1 MRIAMIG
8 QKRTGSRE
16 GGVEVVVGE
25 LARRMADLGH
35 QVTCYDRMGE
45 GAPSEPYEKD
55 GYRIVPVKALDIKGL
70 SALTSSFA
78 ATRAAIKDGAD
89 VIHYHAE
96 GPCVPLRF
104 ARSADIRTVATI
116 HGLDWQRAKWGGLAS
131 KYIKFGEATAAKC
144 ADALIVLS
152 RGNQE
157 YFKEAYGREATL
169 IPNGITPEADLPAKE
184 ISERLGLTQG
194 SYVLYLGRI
203 VPEKRP
209 ELLVEAYKQVKTD
222 KRLVIAGDSSDTD
235 DYAVALKEAAA
246 SDPRALFTGHV
257 EGNLLSELYSNA
269 YCYALPSGAG
279 AVGPRDRLCRQHRA
293 RQRTVDELVLP
304 EAGRSQHA
312 LFLEAEPAGAARLG
326 CRHRRLPRWHGG
338 PARQRM
344 ARVPRVGRRLQRAF
358 RHSPLA
364 RRPNEGRTYRGR
376 LSSPVP

>member
-1 MRIAMIG
+1 MVLCSMRIAMIG

-25 LARRMADLGH
+25 LARRMAELGQ
-35 QVTCYDRMGE
+35 QVICYDRMGE

-104 ARSADIRTVATI
+104 VRSTGIRTVATI

-169 IPNGITPEADLPAKE
+169 IPNGITPGADLPAKE
-184 ISERLGLTQG
+184 IFERWGLIQG

-209 ELLVEAYKQVKTD
+209 ELLVEAFKQVKTD

-235 DYAVALKEAAA
+235 GYAVALKEVAQN
-246 SDPRALFTGHV
+246 DPRVLFTGHV

-269 YCYALPSGAG
+269 YCYALPSDVEG
-279 AVGPRDRLCRQHRA
+279 
-293 RQRTVDELVLP
+293 LP
-304 EAGRSQHA
+304 MS
-312 LFLEAEPAGAARLG
+312 LLEAMSHGLTCVTSDIAECADVLGKCGVTFPAGDPAALREALSGLIADSDCAARLG
-326 CRHRRLPRWHGG
+326 ET
-338 PARQRM
+338 AR
-344 ARVPRVGRRLQRAF
+344 ARVLDNYDWDSVVK
-358 RHSPLA
+358 
-364 RRPNEGRTYRGR
+364 RTLELYKDGQ
-376 LSSPVP
+376 

>member
-25 LARRMADLGH
+25 LARRMAELGH
-35 QVTCYDRMGE
+35 QVICYDRMGE

-78 ATRAAIKDGAD
+78 ATRAAIKAGAD

-104 ARSADIRTVATI
+104 ARSAGIRTVATI

-131 KYIKFGEATAAKC
+131 RYIKFGEATAAKC

-184 ISERLGLTQG
+184 ISERWGLTQG

-209 ELLVEAYKQVKTD
+209 ELLIEAFRGLDTG
-222 KRLVIAGDSSDTD
+222 KRLVIAGDSSDTGN
-235 DYAVALKEAAA
+235 YTAALRKAG
-246 SDPRALFTGHV
+246 SYDPRVLFTGHV
-257 EGNLLSELYSNA
+257 EGDLLTELYSNSC
-269 YCYALPSGAG
+269 CYALPSDVEGMPMSLLEAMSHGRACVTSDVPECSDVLAGCGATFPAG
-279 AVGPRDRLCRQHRA
+279 DANGLRDALAVLLSDPARAAVLGNAARA
-293 RQRTVDELVLP
+293 RALTEYDWGSVVERTL
-304 EAGRSQHA
+304 A
-312 LFLEAEPAGAARLG
+312 LYQGNDKEVR
-326 CRHRRLPRWHGG
+326 
-338 PARQRM
+338 
-344 ARVPRVGRRLQRAF
+344 
-358 RHSPLA
+358 
-364 RRPNEGRTYRGR
+364 
-376 LSSPVP
+376 

>member
-78 ATRAAIKDGAD
+78 ATRAAIKDGTD

-246 SDPRALFTGHV
+246 SDPRVLFTGHV

-269 YCYALPSGAG
+269 Y
-279 AVGPRDRLCRQHRA
+279 
-293 RQRTVDELVLP
+293 
-304 EAGRSQHA
+304 
-312 LFLEAEPAGAARLG
+312 
-326 CRHRRLPRWHGG
+326 
-338 PARQRM
+338 
-344 ARVPRVGRRLQRAF
+344 
-358 RHSPLA
+358 
-364 RRPNEGRTYRGR
+364 
-376 LSSPVP
+376 

>member
-78 ATRAAIKDGAD
+78 ATRAAIKDGTD

-203 VPEKRP
+203 SVW
-209 ELLVEAYKQVKTD
+209 L
-222 KRLVIAGDSSDTD
+222 S
-235 DYAVALKEAAA
+235 
-246 SDPRALFTGHV
+246 RAT
-257 EGNLLSELYSNA
+257 
-269 YCYALPSGAG
+269 P
-279 AVGPRDRLCRQHRA
+279 PI
-293 RQRTVDELVLP
+293 RTTTP
-304 EAGRSQHA
+304 WRSK
-312 LFLEAEPAGAARLG
+312 
-326 CRHRRLPRWHGG
+326 RLPRPT
-338 PARQRM
+338 PACSLP
-344 ARVPRVGRRLQRAF
+344 ATLRATC
-358 RHSPLA
+358 SPSCTPTRIA
-364 RRPNEGRTYRGR
+364 TR
-376 LSSPVP
+376 SPPTLRACP

>member
-78 ATRAAIKDGAD
+78 ATRAAIKDGTD

-246 SDPRALFTGHV
+246 SDPRVLFTGHV

-269 YCYALPSGAG
+269 YCYALPSDVEGLPMSLLEAMSHGAACVTSDIPECADVLQGCGLTFPHGDAG
-279 AVGPRDRLCRQHRA
+279 ALRDVLEGLIADSAQAERLGAMARDRA
-293 RQRTVDELVLP
+293 INGYDWNSVVQRTL
-304 EAGRSQHA
+304 A
-312 LFLEAEPAGAARLG
+312 LYEGVR
-326 CRHRRLPRWHGG
+326 
-338 PARQRM
+338 
-344 ARVPRVGRRLQRAF
+344 
-358 RHSPLA
+358 
-364 RRPNEGRTYRGR
+364 NEDP
-376 LSSPVP
+376 SCK

>member
-269 YCYALPSGAG
+269 Y
-279 AVGPRDRLCRQHRA
+279 
-293 RQRTVDELVLP
+293 
-304 EAGRSQHA
+304 
-312 LFLEAEPAGAARLG
+312 
-326 CRHRRLPRWHGG
+326 
-338 PARQRM
+338 
-344 ARVPRVGRRLQRAF
+344 
-358 RHSPLA
+358 
-364 RRPNEGRTYRGR
+364 
-376 LSSPVP
+376 

>member
-104 ARSADIRTVATI
+104 ARSTDIRTVATI

-184 ISERLGLTQG
+184 ISERWGLTQG

-209 ELLVEAYKQVKTD
+209 ELLLEAYKQVKTD
-222 KRLVIAGDSSDTD
+222 KRWLS
-235 DYAVALKEAAA
+235 
-246 SDPRALFTGHV
+246 RAT
-257 EGNLLSELYSNA
+257 
-269 YCYALPSGAG
+269 P
-279 AVGPRDRLCRQHRA
+279 PI
-293 RQRTVDELVLP
+293 RTTTP
-304 EAGRSQHA
+304 WRSK
-312 LFLEAEPAGAARLG
+312 
-326 CRHRRLPRWHGG
+326 RLPRPT
-338 PARQRM
+338 PARSLP
-344 ARVPRVGRRLQRAF
+344 ATLRATC
-358 RHSPLA
+358 SPSCTPTRIA
-364 RRPNEGRTYRGR
+364 TR
-376 LSSPVP
+376 SPPTLRACP

>member
-269 YCYALPSGAG
+269 YCYALPSDVEGLPMSLLEAMSHGAACVTSDIPECADVLQGCGLTFPHGDAG
-279 AVGPRDRLCRQHRA
+279 ALRDVLEGLIADSAQAERLAPWHV
-293 RQRTVDELVLP
+293 T
-304 EAGRSQHA
+304 
-312 LFLEAEPAGAARLG
+312 ARL
-326 CRHRRLPRWHGG
+326 
-338 PARQRM
+338 M
-344 ARVPRVGRRLQRAF
+344 AMTGTA
-358 RHSPLA
+358 SSK
-364 RRPNEGRTYRGR
+364 GR
-376 LSSPVP
+376 LLCMRVLRNEDPSCK

>member
-157 YFKEAYGREATL
+157 YFKEAYGREGTL

-184 ISERLGLTQG
+184 ISERWGLTQG

-235 DYAVALKEAAA
+235 DYAVALKEAAS

-269 YCYALPSGAG
+269 YCYALPSDVEGLPMSLLEAMSHGAACVTSDIPECADVLQGCGLTFPHGDAG
-279 AVGPRDRLCRQHRA
+279 ALRDVLEGLIADSAQAERLGAMARDRA
-293 RQRTVDELVLP
+293 INGYDWNSVVQRTLACMRVL
-304 EAGRSQHA
+304 R
-312 LFLEAEPAGAARLG
+312 
-326 CRHRRLPRWHGG
+326 
-338 PARQRM
+338 
-344 ARVPRVGRRLQRAF
+344 
-358 RHSPLA
+358 
-364 RRPNEGRTYRGR
+364 NEDP
-376 LSSPVP
+376 SCK

>member
-55 GYRIVPVKALDIKGL
+55 GYRIGPVKALDIKGL

-257 EGNLLSELYSNA
+257 EGLPMSLLEAMSHGAACVTSDIPECADVLQG
-269 YCYALPSGAG
+269 CGLTFPHGDAG
-279 AVGPRDRLCRQHRA
+279 ALRDVLEGLIADSAQAERLGAMARDRA
-293 RQRTVDELVLP
+293 INGYDWNSVVQRTL
-304 EAGRSQHA
+304 A
-312 LFLEAEPAGAARLG
+312 LY
-326 CRHRRLPRWHGG
+326 
-338 PARQRM
+338 
-344 ARVPRVGRRLQRAF
+344 
-358 RHSPLA
+358 
-364 RRPNEGRTYRGR
+364 EG
-376 LSSPVP
+376 VA

>member
-131 KYIKFGEATAAKC
+131 K
-144 ADALIVLS
+144 
-152 RGNQE
+152 
-157 YFKEAYGREATL
+157 
-169 IPNGITPEADLPAKE
+169 
-184 ISERLGLTQG
+184 
-194 SYVLYLGRI
+194 
-203 VPEKRP
+203 
-209 ELLVEAYKQVKTD
+209 
-222 KRLVIAGDSSDTD
+222 
-235 DYAVALKEAAA
+235 
-246 SDPRALFTGHV
+246 
-257 EGNLLSELYSNA
+257 
-269 YCYALPSGAG
+269 
-279 AVGPRDRLCRQHRA
+279 
-293 RQRTVDELVLP
+293 
-304 EAGRSQHA
+304 
-312 LFLEAEPAGAARLG
+312 
-326 CRHRRLPRWHGG
+326 
-338 PARQRM
+338 
-344 ARVPRVGRRLQRAF
+344 
-358 RHSPLA
+358 
-364 RRPNEGRTYRGR
+364 
-376 LSSPVP
+376 

>member
-184 ISERLGLTQG
+184 ISERLGLTQA
-194 SYVLYLGRI
+194 
-203 VPEKRP
+203 PM
-209 ELLVEAYKQVKTD
+209 
-222 KRLVIAGDSSDTD
+222 SSTS
-235 DYAVALKEAAA
+235 VALCPR
-246 SDPRALFTGHV
+246 SDR
-257 EGNLLSELYSNA
+257 N
-269 YCYALPSGAG
+269 CWW
-279 AVGPRDRLCRQHRA
+279 R
-293 RQRTVDELVLP
+293 RTS
-304 EAGRSQHA
+304 R
-312 LFLEAEPAGAARLG
+312 
-326 CRHRRLPRWHGG
+326 
-338 PARQRM
+338 
-344 ARVPRVGRRLQRAF
+344 
-358 RHSPLA
+358 
-364 RRPNEGRTYRGR
+364 
-376 LSSPVP
+376 

>member
-1 MRIAMIG
+1 MVLCSMRIAMIG

-25 LARRMADLGH
+25 LARRMAELGH
-35 QVTCYDRMGE
+35 LVTCYDRMGE
-45 GAPSEPYEKD
+45 GAPYEPYEKD

-104 ARSADIRTVATI
+104 ARSAGIRTVATI

-157 YFKEAYGREATL
+157 YFEKTYGREATL
-169 IPNGITPEADLPAKE
+169 IPNGIAPEADLPAKE
-184 ISERLGLTQG
+184 ITERWGLTQG

-209 ELLVEAYKQVKTD
+209 ELLVEAFKQVKTD

-235 DYAVALKEAAA
+235 DYAVALKEAAKN
-246 SDPRALFTGHV
+246 DPRVLFTGHV
-257 EGNLLSELYSNA
+257 EGDLLSELYSNA
-269 YCYALPSGAG
+269 YCYVLPSDVEGLPMSLLEAMSHGAACVTSDIPECADVLQGCGLTFPHGDAEALRDVLDGLLANSAQAEKLG
-279 AVGPRDRLCRQHRA
+279 AMARDRA
-293 RQRTVDELVLP
+293 INGYDWNSVVQRT
-304 EAGRSQHA
+304 
-312 LFLEAEPAGAARLG
+312 LG
-326 CRHRRLPRWHGG
+326 LYENNKEKY
-338 PARQRM
+338 A
-344 ARVPRVGRRLQRAF
+344 
-358 RHSPLA
+358 
-364 RRPNEGRTYRGR
+364 
-376 LSSPVP
+376 

>member
-157 YFKEAYGREATL
+157 YFKEAYGSRGGSSREGDLRALGAHPGLLCPLPRSHCAREAT
-169 IPNGITPEADLPAKE
+169 GTV
-184 ISERLGLTQG
+184 GGGVQ
-194 SYVLYLGRI
+194 
-203 VPEKRP
+203 
-209 ELLVEAYKQVKTD
+209 
-222 KRLVIAGDSSDTD
+222 AGKD
-235 DYAVALKEAAA
+235 
-246 SDPRALFTGHV
+246 G
-257 EGNLLSELYSNA
+257 
-269 YCYALPSGAG
+269 
-279 AVGPRDRLCRQHRA
+279 
-293 RQRTVDELVLP
+293 
-304 EAGRSQHA
+304 
-312 LFLEAEPAGAARLG
+312 
-326 CRHRRLPRWHGG
+326 
-338 PARQRM
+338 
-344 ARVPRVGRRLQRAF
+344 
-358 RHSPLA
+358 
-364 RRPNEGRTYRGR
+364 
-376 LSSPVP
+376 

>member
-269 YCYALPSGAG
+269 YCYALPSDVEGLPMSLLEAMSHGAACVTSDIPECADVLQGCGLTFPHGDAG
-279 AVGPRDRLCRQHRA
+279 ALRDVLEGLITDSAQAERLGAMARDRAINGYDWNSVVRYRQDSFAIDRGG
-293 RQRTVDELVLP
+293 L
-304 EAGRSQHA
+304 
-312 LFLEAEPAGAARLG
+312 
-326 CRHRRLPRWHGG
+326 G
-338 PARQRM
+338 PA
-344 ARVPRVGRRLQRAF
+344 L
-358 RHSPLA
+358 L
-364 RRPNEGRTYRGR
+364 
-376 LSSPVP
+376 

>member
-25 LARRMADLGH
+25 LARRMTELGH

-70 SALTSSFA
+70 SAFTSSFA
-78 ATRAAIKDGAD
+78 ATRAAIKDGSD

-104 ARSADIRTVATI
+104 ARSAGIRTVATI

-152 RGNQE
+152 LGNQE

-169 IPNGITPEADLPAKE
+169 IPNGITPEADLFAKE
-184 ISERLGLTQG
+184 ISEHWGLTQG

-209 ELLVEAYKQVKTD
+209 ELLVEAFKQIKTD

-235 DYAVALKEAAA
+235 GYALALKEAAKN
-246 SDPRALFTGHV
+246 DPRVLFTGHV

-269 YCYALPSGAG
+269 YCYVLPSDVEGLPMSLLEAMSHGAACVTSDITECADVLQGCGLTFPHGDAEVLRDVLEGLLADSAQAEKLG
-279 AVGPRDRLCRQHRA
+279 AMARDRA
-293 RQRTVDELVLP
+293 VNGYDWNSVVQRTL
-304 EAGRSQHA
+304 A
-312 LFLEAEPAGAARLG
+312 LY
-326 CRHRRLPRWHGG
+326 
-338 PARQRM
+338 
-344 ARVPRVGRRLQRAF
+344 
-358 RHSPLA
+358 
-364 RRPNEGRTYRGR
+364 EG
-376 LSSPVP
+376 VA

>member
-116 HGLDWQRAKWGGLAS
+116 HGLDWQRAMLFLVRCLVTTSARHTYLAPSPVAS
-131 KYIKFGEATAAKC
+131 KRQIAI
-144 ADALIVLS
+144 LICV
-152 RGNQE
+152 
-157 YFKEAYGREATL
+157 
-169 IPNGITPEADLPAKE
+169 
-184 ISERLGLTQG
+184 
-194 SYVLYLGRI
+194 
-203 VPEKRP
+203 
-209 ELLVEAYKQVKTD
+209 
-222 KRLVIAGDSSDTD
+222 
-235 DYAVALKEAAA
+235 
-246 SDPRALFTGHV
+246 
-257 EGNLLSELYSNA
+257 
-269 YCYALPSGAG
+269 
-279 AVGPRDRLCRQHRA
+279 
-293 RQRTVDELVLP
+293 
-304 EAGRSQHA
+304 
-312 LFLEAEPAGAARLG
+312 
-326 CRHRRLPRWHGG
+326 
-338 PARQRM
+338 
-344 ARVPRVGRRLQRAF
+344 
-358 RHSPLA
+358 
-364 RRPNEGRTYRGR
+364 
-376 LSSPVP
+376 